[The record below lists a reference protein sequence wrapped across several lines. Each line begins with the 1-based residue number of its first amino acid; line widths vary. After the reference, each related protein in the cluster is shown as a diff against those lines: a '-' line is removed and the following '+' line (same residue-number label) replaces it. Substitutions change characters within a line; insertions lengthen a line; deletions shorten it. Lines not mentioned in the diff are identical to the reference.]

1 MGALPPSPDVLLH
14 AEQQAANFQ
23 DARRQTGLLVP
34 EEGGQ
39 APRLRRH
46 RRQAAGRETGAA
58 NGFEEHA
65 QTAQEGV
72 ESIWRKSLRRR
83 RQRKDYPGV
92 FDRRAEDRRQGF
104 EGAASGREGC
114 RRPRRWRKEEK
125 EEGRRVRR
133 GRRHQC
139 GEKENVKPW
148 G

>member
-1 MGALPPSPDVLLH
+1 MG
-14 AEQQAANFQ
+14 
-23 DARRQTGLLVP
+23 P

-58 NGFEEHA
+58 DSLEEHA

-72 ESIWRKSLRRR
+72 ESLWRKSLRRG

-92 FDRRAEDRRQGF
+92 FDRRAKDRRQGF

-114 RRPRRWRKEEK
+114 RRPRRWREEEK

-133 GRRHQC
+133 GRRRGKRPPHQS
-139 GEKENVKPW
+139 GEKENMKPW
-148 G
+148 GIEIESDCKYVFVMSRKYRGGI